1 MALDPKRKKAIIE
14 ELKSRNVDV
23 SKYTTTE
30 TEENVVDTD
39 TANFNFIDALRDPDD
54 YMDAPKQTIRSKK
67 ISNYLTSPQFAR
79 LVLEISAGVAG
90 SILAPQ
96 FSVPLLVGKAA
107 AKVAPV
113 LKMAVTRMAGAG
125 IGEGSGA
132 LVSQTFDPSF
142 DSKSDFNEIAEEIT
156 KDVLKKG
163 AIGATGEGAG
173 QLIGKVV
180 TKVLSKNKKLIQG
193 AEEAVETIDAQKA
206 KILKNPKSYSQE
218 VKDAVNVGQLTPGLL
233 QKGQTID
240 ILEGVAES
248 SLLGGGSIRYA
259 KDGANT
265 IAQSGIDDFVKI
277 YKSKAGDDELGIL
290 FQKILTDD
298 VNAFKG
304 VAKIKYK
311 AVDKVLST
319 KKFADNFQVDFTK
332 TKAAAQKELDN
343 LGFKQQNAPLRTFLT
358 DILSEPNYISF
369 SKANTLRGDALEI
382 TRDFTTETLG
392 KKKAR
397 QAAITADNI
406 TKAMENSPVPDSVK
420 KLLSD
425 ANKHYREG
433 AEVFNLPLFKKI
445 IDSDPDLV
453 YKSIVAAGDRP
464 TLINK
469 TFEILDKRITDITE
483 KKFLKNK
490 IRGEFLEDIMT
501 KSQIENNQFGVE
513 VDAGKLFKNFT
524 KKQKTFKAMFSNQEI
539 KEFEKFQN
547 SLRFAQGRKSKVGGL
562 PGPMMIQMKQ
572 SGAILELGGLL
583 GVGTGFTGAGASIL
597 LGPWAIAKVF
607 TTPKIVKALTL
618 GFKYSDNPSISRR
631 YLLQTLTYMSQEDI
645 ISNDDLKEMKNEI
658 KQIEKENSIIGDQSS
673 TVSESFILNENKDNI
688 TSEPNTVSQTLPTP
702 QLQTPGINENLLAQA
717 TQRTAGTQPSGITA
731 SGLTPTELG
740 LLSPEEQAIRLRSR
754 GMA

>member
-1 MALDPKRKKAIIE
+1 M
-14 ELKSRNVDV
+14 
-23 SKYTTTE
+23 
-30 TEENVVDTD
+30 
-39 TANFNFIDALRDPDD
+39 
-54 YMDAPKQTIRSKK
+54 
-67 ISNYLTSPQFAR
+67 
-79 LVLEISAGVAG
+79 
-90 SILAPQ
+90 
-96 FSVPLLVGKAA
+96 
-107 AKVAPV
+107 
-113 LKMAVTRMAGAG
+113 
-125 IGEGSGA
+125 
-132 LVSQTFDPSF
+132 
-142 DSKSDFNEIAEEIT
+142 
-156 KDVLKKG
+156 
-163 AIGATGEGAG
+163 
-173 QLIGKVV
+173 
-180 TKVLSKNKKLIQG
+180 
-193 AEEAVETIDAQKA
+193 
-206 KILKNPKSYSQE
+206 
-218 VKDAVNVGQLTPGLL
+218 
-233 QKGQTID
+233 
-240 ILEGVAES
+240 
-248 SLLGGGSIRYA
+248 
-259 KDGANT
+259 
-265 IAQSGIDDFVKI
+265 
-277 YKSKAGDDELGIL
+277 
-290 FQKILTDD
+290 
-298 VNAFKG
+298 
-304 VAKIKYK
+304 
-311 AVDKVLST
+311 
-319 KKFADNFQVDFTK
+319 
-332 TKAAAQKELDN
+332 
-343 LGFKQQNAPLRTFLT
+343 
-358 DILSEPNYISF
+358 
-369 SKANTLRGDALEI
+369 
-382 TRDFTTETLG
+382 LG

-740 LLSPEEQAIRLRSR
+740 LLSPEEQAIRLRQR

>member
-1 MALDPKRKKAIIE
+1 M
-14 ELKSRNVDV
+14 
-23 SKYTTTE
+23 
-30 TEENVVDTD
+30 
-39 TANFNFIDALRDPDD
+39 
-54 YMDAPKQTIRSKK
+54 
-67 ISNYLTSPQFAR
+67 
-79 LVLEISAGVAG
+79 
-90 SILAPQ
+90 
-96 FSVPLLVGKAA
+96 
-107 AKVAPV
+107 
-113 LKMAVTRMAGAG
+113 
-125 IGEGSGA
+125 
-132 LVSQTFDPSF
+132 
-142 DSKSDFNEIAEEIT
+142 
-156 KDVLKKG
+156 
-163 AIGATGEGAG
+163 
-173 QLIGKVV
+173 
-180 TKVLSKNKKLIQG
+180 
-193 AEEAVETIDAQKA
+193 
-206 KILKNPKSYSQE
+206 
-218 VKDAVNVGQLTPGLL
+218 
-233 QKGQTID
+233 
-240 ILEGVAES
+240 AES

-740 LLSPEEQAIRLRSR
+740 LLSPEEQAIRLRQR

>member
-277 YKSKAGDDELGIL
+277 YKSKAGDDELG
-290 FQKILTDD
+290 
-298 VNAFKG
+298 
-304 VAKIKYK
+304 
-311 AVDKVLST
+311 
-319 KKFADNFQVDFTK
+319 
-332 TKAAAQKELDN
+332 
-343 LGFKQQNAPLRTFLT
+343 
-358 DILSEPNYISF
+358 ILSEPNYISF

-740 LLSPEEQAIRLRSR
+740 LLSPEEQAIRLRQR